1 MVDANLAALLALP
14 VLALVLVAYLTKID
28 NNVGHLFLLLGL
40 GLCVIAS
47 FPYILNTPSDLGVIL
62 AILGLGCVAWG
73 LTLRRK
79 RFRPKKK
86 QF

>member
-1 MVDANLAALLALP
+1 MVDANLAALVALP
-14 VLALVLVAYLTKID
+14 VLALILAVYLTRIG

-40 GLCVIAS
+40 GLCVIAL
-47 FPYILNTPSDLGVIL
+47 FPYILNTPSDIGTIL

-86 QF
+86 SF